1 MKKLTQYIDEA
12 LIKKTTKINKI
23 FQYLN
28 KKDFVK
34 KYKLRRNHAKSY
46 HQWFKHIG
54 YDVNKDIINMFE
66 KLKKLDNSILD
77 ESINYIMPKF
87 NLRENWKL
95 SYDYYDNYYDN
106 YLEFKLDSDGVL
118 HSGGVLHPGGV
129 SLGIF
134 SIEKNSL
141 DNNIDSE
148 IIYYWKDENHGYMQR
163 LTSEE
168 IKEIEKAIFT
178 WIDYLLNL

>member
-1 MKKLTQYIDEA
+1 MKKLTQYINEA
-12 LIKKTTKINKI
+12 LINKTTKIHKI

-34 KYKLRRNHAKSY
+34 KYKLRRNHAKSH
-46 HQWFKHIG
+46 HQWFKYIG

-77 ESINYIMPKF
+77 ESINYIMTKF
-87 NLRENWKL
+87 NLRKNWKL

-106 YLEFKLDSDGVL
+106 YLEFHLDSD
-118 HSGGVLHPGGV
+118 GV

-148 IIYYWKDENHGYMQR
+148 IIYYWKDENYGYMQR
-163 LTSEE
+163 LTSED
-168 IKEIEKAIFT
+168 IKEIEKVIFT
-178 WIDYLLNL
+178 WIGHLLNL